1 MVFFIDSVR
10 SDRCVHGTAGQERAV
25 LGLIDFSAAAKR
37 RYRPIFRYKNAFH
50 MGEQKRMQPQKRAAA
65 AARSKLMLSMFL
77 FGTIS
82 LFVRFVPLPSGR
94 LSLARGVIGVAFL
107 LALAAITHQPLS
119 FRAIRQRLIPLCLSG
134 ICIGA
139 NWILLFEAYRYTTV
153 AIATLCY
160 YLAPIF
166 VILVSPLLLKERLTI
181 RKGVCAAV
189 ALLGMTIVSGIWGGA
204 GGVSPSGWRGILFG
218 VGAAACY
225 ASVQLL
231 NRRLAALSA
240 YEKTISQLA
249 VASLV
254 LVPYTLLLEPA
265 GSASL
270 SLFSVSML
278 LVLGVVHTGCTYAL
292 YFDSIRDLPA
302 QTVAILSYIDPIVA
316 ILLSALVLGEPLG
329 VHGAVGAALVLGATF
344 LSELP
349 SKKCA

>member
-25 LGLIDFSAAAKR
+25 LGLFDFSAAAKR

-204 GGVSPSGWRGILFG
+204 GGVSPSGWRGILF
-218 VGAAACY
+218 
-225 ASVQLL
+225 
-231 NRRLAALSA
+231 ALSA

-270 SLFSVSML
+270 SLFPVSML
-278 LVLGVVHTGCTYAL
+278 LVLGIVHTGCTYAL

-349 SKKCA
+349 SKKRA

>member
-1 MVFFIDSVR
+1 M
-10 SDRCVHGTAGQERAV
+10 QPEKKAV
-25 LGLIDFSAAAKR
+25 SAAK
-37 RYRPIFRYKNAFH
+37 
-50 MGEQKRMQPQKRAAA
+50 
-65 AARSKLMLSMFL
+65 SKLILSMFL

-107 LALAAITHQPLS
+107 LVLAAVTHKPLS
-119 FRAIRQRLIPLCLSG
+119 FRAIRQRLVPLCLSG

-166 VILVSPLLLKERLTI
+166 VILVSPLLLKERLTA
-181 RKGVCAAV
+181 RKAACAAV
-189 ALLGMTIVSGIWGGA
+189 ALLGMTIVSGVWGGA
-204 GGVSPSGWRGILFG
+204 GGVSSSGWRGILFG

-225 ASVQLL
+225 AAVQLL
-231 NRRLAALSA
+231 NRRLGALSA

-254 LVPYTLLLEPA
+254 LLPYALILEPA
-265 GSASL
+265 GSAPL
-270 SLFSVSML
+270 NLFSVSML
-278 LVLGVVHTGCTYAL
+278 LVLGIVHTGCTYAL

-316 ILLSALVLGEPLG
+316 ILLSALVLGETLG
-329 VHGAVGAALVLGATF
+329 VHGAVGAALVLGAAF

-349 SKKCA
+349 SKKRA